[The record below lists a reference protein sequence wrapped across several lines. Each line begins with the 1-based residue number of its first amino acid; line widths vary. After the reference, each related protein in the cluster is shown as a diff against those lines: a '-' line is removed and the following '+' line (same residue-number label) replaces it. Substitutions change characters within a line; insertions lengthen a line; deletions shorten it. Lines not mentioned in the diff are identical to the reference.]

1 MMDTATKNIFT
12 FVAAFYIL
20 YVTMPLVGQ
29 SLALPPQYV
38 PMIVTL
44 LVVLISPKAFFN
56 KQTVWLGFYLGVL
69 VVYLL
74 LEKPLT
80 ISGISEKKSN
90 LFKLMMEM
98 AFILPSFSI
107 MCVYYRF
114 QDKRLTQLL
123 FYTAIVGL
131 GSSFLYLF
139 PLIIANSNILRIAMH
154 AERYGLNPFF
164 GAPRYSLMHA
174 YVIIASPALLACL
187 LHKNKSKKFF
197 VCFFIMLSY
206 MIFRSYITTSILLFI
221 GILVAA
227 FLRGSDSSS
236 QLAIRGVLSA
246 IVFVVFAAVGGLNIL
261 YDSSYGFFEGSYAQ
275 GKMDQLGAVLAGNTL
290 EENSLN
296 ERIALHMISVRS
308 FIENPLVGY
317 PKIGGHSNM
326 LDRLGGMGILCFF
339 PYLMFLIS
347 IFKRCSHSLKNS
359 PRTHFYYCLGVA
371 VVFILL
377 YEKGLFSYEGWAFYA
392 VILPASAFYLS
403 MKENSKLS

>member
-69 VVYLL
+69 VAYLL

-131 GSSFLYLF
+131 GS
-139 PLIIANSNILRIAMH
+139 
-154 AERYGLNPFF
+154 
-164 GAPRYSLMHA
+164 
-174 YVIIASPALLACL
+174 
-187 LHKNKSKKFF
+187 
-197 VCFFIMLSY
+197 
-206 MIFRSYITTSILLFI
+206 
-221 GILVAA
+221 
-227 FLRGSDSSS
+227 
-236 QLAIRGVLSA
+236 
-246 IVFVVFAAVGGLNIL
+246 
-261 YDSSYGFFEGSYAQ
+261 
-275 GKMDQLGAVLAGNTL
+275 
-290 EENSLN
+290 
-296 ERIALHMISVRS
+296 
-308 FIENPLVGY
+308 
-317 PKIGGHSNM
+317 
-326 LDRLGGMGILCFF
+326 
-339 PYLMFLIS
+339 
-347 IFKRCSHSLKNS
+347 
-359 PRTHFYYCLGVA
+359 
-371 VVFILL
+371 
-377 YEKGLFSYEGWAFYA
+377 
-392 VILPASAFYLS
+392 
-403 MKENSKLS
+403 